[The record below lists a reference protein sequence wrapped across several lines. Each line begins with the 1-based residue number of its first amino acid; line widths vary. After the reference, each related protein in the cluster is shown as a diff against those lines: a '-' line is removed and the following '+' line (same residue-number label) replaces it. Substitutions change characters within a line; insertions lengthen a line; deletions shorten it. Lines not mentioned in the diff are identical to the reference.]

1 MVNIAE
7 QKFEK
12 FRSPFQA
19 FVRDESLAS
28 IFLFLAAVL
37 ALLAANSPLAEQYFA
52 LVHLPIILGVGD
64 VALRFDA
71 HQLINDGLMALFFF
85 ILGLEIKREFLVGEL
100 RDPKRATAL
109 VAAAIGGMAVPALI
123 YFLFNQNTSS
133 QHGWGIPMAT
143 DSAFALGVLLLLG
156 DRVPLNLKAFLV
168 GYAIIDDLGAITVI
182 ALFYTDTL
190 NINYLGISVA
200 CLTVMIACNVIGL
213 RHFFVYMATGILL
226 WAGLMNAGVHGTVAG
241 VLVALVVPARAKH
254 GRLWFLRRAQKLIDK
269 VERLEKR
276 ERVQEKI
283 LGNPQQHGAVEAVE
297 QAAALA
303 TTPLRRWER
312 SLEPAVLWLILPLFA
327 FANAGIPLSWER
339 FAELSVSPIAWGIV
353 GGLVIGK
360 TVGISVL
367 VWLTVRLGWGRLPD
381 AVTLPHIVGL
391 ALLGGMGFTMSTF
404 IAVLTFDVDNELYL
418 AKTGILI
425 ASFIAG
431 LCGYLWLRFCP
442 DERADKAVKEP
453 PVA

>member
-1 MVNIAE
+1 MANIAE

-37 ALLAANSPLAEQYFA
+37 ALLAANSPVAEPYFA

-64 VALRFDA
+64 VALTFNA

-109 VAAAIGGMAVPALI
+109 LAAAVGGMAAPALI
-123 YFLFNQNTSS
+123 YFIFNQGTSS

-143 DSAFALGVLLLLG
+143 DSAFALGVLMMLG
-156 DRVPLNLKAFLV
+156 DRVPSNLKAFLV
-168 GYAIIDDLGAITVI
+168 GYAIIDDLGAIMVI

-190 NINYLGISVA
+190 NMNYLVA
-200 CLTVMIACNVIGL
+200 SAVCLAVMIGCNVIGV
-213 RHFFVYMATGILL
+213 RHFFVYLATGILL
-226 WAGLMNAGVHGTVAG
+226 WAGLMNTGVHGTVAA

-254 GRLWFLRRAQKLIDK
+254 GRRWFLRRTQKLIDK
-269 VERLEKR
+269 VERLEQRDK
-276 ERVQEKI
+276 VHNKI

-312 SLEPAVLWLILPLFA
+312 SLEAPVLWLILPLFA
-327 FANAGIPLSWER
+327 FANEGHSPGLGALCR
-339 FAELSVSPIAWGIV
+339 VVSE
-353 GGLVIGK
+353 
-360 TVGISVL
+360 SH
-367 VWLTVRLGWGRLPD
+367 RLGYCGWPCYRKNTGYNG
-381 AVTLPHIVGL
+381 AGL
-391 ALLGGMGFTMSTF
+391 AHNTPGLGTF
-404 IAVLTFDVDNELYL
+404 ARSSDTSSYRRC
-418 AKTGILI
+418 
-425 ASFIAG
+425 SFIGWYG
-431 LCGYLWLRFCP
+431 LYHVNVYRRINL
-442 DERADKAVKEP
+442 
-453 PVA
+453 

>member
-1 MVNIAE
+1 MANIVE

-28 IFLFLAAVL
+28 IFLFVAAVL

-64 VALRFDA
+64 VALTFNA

-109 VAAAIGGMAVPALI
+109 LAAAIGGMAVPAVI
-123 YFLFNQNTSS
+123 YFFFNHGTSS

-143 DSAFALGVLLLLG
+143 DSAFALGVLMMLG
-156 DRVPLNLKAFLV
+156 DRVPSNLKAVLV
-168 GYAIIDDLGAITVI
+168 GYVIIDDLGAIMVI

-190 NINYLGISVA
+190 NMNYLGASVV
-200 CLTVMIACNVIGL
+200 CLAVMIGCNVIGV
-213 RHFFVYMATGILL
+213 RHFFVYLATGILL

-254 GRLWFLRRAQKLIDK
+254 GRRWFLRRTQKLIDK
-269 VERLEKR
+269 VERLEQR
-276 ERVQEKI
+276 DTGQNKI

-312 SLEPAVLWLILPLFA
+312 ALEAPVLWLILPLFA
-327 FANAGIPLSWER
+327 FANAGIPLGWER
-339 FAELSVSPIAWGIV
+339 FEELASSPIAWGIV

-360 TVGISVL
+360 TLGISVL
-367 VWLTVRLGWGRLPD
+367 VWLTVRWKWGRLPEG
-381 AVTLPHIVGL
+381 VTLPHIVGL

-404 IAVLTFDVDNELYL
+404 IAVLTFDGENALFL
-418 AKTGILI
+418 AKTGILF
-425 ASFIAG
+425 ASLIAG
-431 LCGYLWLRFCP
+431 VGGYLWLRFCP
-442 DERADKAVKEP
+442 GECAEKNV
-453 PVA
+453 

>member
-1 MVNIAE
+1 MANIAE
-7 QKFEK
+7 EKFEK

-37 ALLAANSPLAEQYFA
+37 ALLAANSPVAEHYFA
-52 LVHLPIILGVGD
+52 LVHLPIILGLGD
-64 VALRFDA
+64 VALTFNA

-85 ILGLEIKREFLVGEL
+85 VLGLEIKREFLVGEL

-109 VAAAIGGMAVPALI
+109 LAAAIGGMAVPAVI
-123 YFLFNQNTSS
+123 YFIFNQGSS
-133 QHGWGIPMAT
+133 AHHGWGIPMAT
-143 DSAFALGVLLLLG
+143 DSAFALGVLMVLG
-156 DRVPLNLKAFLV
+156 KRVPLSLKAFLV
-168 GYAIIDDLGAITVI
+168 GYAIIDDLGAIMVI
-182 ALFYTDTL
+182 ALFYTDSL
-190 NINYLGISVA
+190 NINYLGASVA
-200 CLTVMIACNVIGL
+200 CLAVMIGCNIIGI
-213 RHFFVYMATGILL
+213 RHFFVYFAMGLLL
-226 WAGLMNAGVHGTVAG
+226 WGGLMSAGVHGTVAG
-241 VLVALVVPARAKH
+241 VLVALVVPARARH
-254 GRLWFLRRAQKLIDK
+254 GRRWFLRRTQKLIDK
-269 VERLEKR
+269 VERLEER
-276 ERVQEKI
+276 EI

-312 SLEPAVLWLILPLFA
+312 ALEPPVLWLILPLFA
-327 FANAGIPLSWER
+327 FANAGIPLGWER
-339 FAELSVSPIAWGIV
+339 FATLSVSPIAWGIV

-367 VWLTVRLGWGRLPD
+367 VWLTVRLGWGRLPE
-381 AVTLPHIVGL
+381 AVTLTHIVGL

-404 IAVLTFDVDNELYL
+404 IAVLTFEVESELYL

-431 LCGYLWLRFCP
+431 ISGYLWLRFCP
-442 DERADKAVKEP
+442 DERADKASKEP